1 MRDRIIEVLK
11 KHTKTGSIPA
21 PEESLFDGG
30 FLDSFSLADFVVDL
44 EEEFHFH
51 IPDSDLNPSK
61 FESVE
66 RIEQYVSGR
75 L

>member
-11 KHTKTGSIPA
+11 KHTKAGAIPP

-30 FLDSFSLADFVVDL
+30 FLDSFSLTDFVGDL
-44 EEEFHFH
+44 EEEFHFR

-61 FESVE
+61 FESIE
-66 RIEQYVSGR
+66 RIEAYVSGR